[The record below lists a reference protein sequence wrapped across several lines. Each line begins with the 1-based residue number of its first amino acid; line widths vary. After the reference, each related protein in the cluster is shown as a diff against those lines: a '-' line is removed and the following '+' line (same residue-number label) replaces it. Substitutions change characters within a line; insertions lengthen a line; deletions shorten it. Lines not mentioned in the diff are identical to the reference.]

1 MLLPSLYRLT
11 EGLPR
16 KELKMMISES
26 MICEEALENEIRE
39 LQEALE
45 SSKKSDAEKKPSVE
59 LMLESEVTP
68 PDRFFTV
75 SALLGRLRDDLA
87 TPLPPNSTLPALR
100 AQVGLAPPPPKKKKK
115 ESNMASSTT
124 ETPAASGAV
133 TTAQSGPPSTT
144 LEKQKKVLSLYQLP
158 QYTEEHAEPTALLA
172 LWKKISSH
180 RSSIVFRRP
189 VNPKEAPGY
198 TERIAFP
205 MDLSLIRKMI
215 VARQIKSYS
224 DLHQRLGLI
233 CHNCVKYNGR

>member
-1 MLLPSLYRLT
+1 
-11 EGLPR
+11 
-16 KELKMMISES
+16 MISEA
-26 MICEEALENEIRE
+26 MICEEALENEIRQ

-45 SSKKSDAEKKPSVE
+45 SPPDSDAAKKPS
-59 LMLESEVTP
+59 LQMMLDSDVTP

-75 SALLGRLRDDLA
+75 SSLLGRLRDDLA

-100 AQVGLAPPPPKKKKK
+100 ANAGLAPPPPKKKKK
-115 ESNMASSTT
+115 ENNPVSSTDP
-124 ETPAASGAV
+124 PAVPSALSNNKPPPSVSAS
-133 TTAQSGPPSTT
+133 TSSTT

-158 QYTEEHAEPTALLA
+158 EYTKEHVEPNALMA

-189 VNPKEAPGY
+189 VANASAPGY
-198 TERIAFP
+198 QDRINFP

-215 VARQIKSYS
+215 VARQIRSYS